1 MFLLL
6 PIAFGNDQEA
16 LPLWREQGER
26 ESLAW
31 EAGPGN
37 EREGARRR
45 ARLRGQLDGL
55 PDKRGTAQNTKS
67 SRKLLATAWPLRQ
80 GAGASFLRAVLE
92 VIV

>member
-55 PDKRGTAQNTKS
+55 PDKRGDSPEHKELAEAPGDSMATEAR
-67 SRKLLATAWPLRQ
+67 SRGFFLKG
-80 GAGASFLRAVLE
+80 GA
-92 VIV
+92 